1 MTKHGRPKRTRLRA
15 AAKASARKRPSLSA
29 DQRREL
35 EGAIGY
41 RFKDESWL
49 TRALT
54 HPSLIDDFGG
64 GAQFSNQRLEFLGD
78 RVLGLVMAELLMV
91 RYPKERE
98 GHLTK
103 LFHRLVSGE
112 TCAAVGE
119 QFNLRD
125 YLFLDVSMQKNRSGH
140 YDKAVADGVES
151 LIAAIYR
158 DSDLKA
164 AENFIKRCW
173 IFDTIKADPSEA
185 ANPKTRLSD
194 WCGANNVPYA
204 EYRITGQE
212 GPPHAPIFTVKAAVS
227 GRGSAIATGKSRQE
241 AEKAAASALLK
252 QLDTE

>member
-1 MTKHGRPKRTRLRA
+1 MSKHGRPKRTRLRA
-15 AAKASARKRPSLSA
+15 AAKSAVRKRPVLTPEKR
-29 DQRREL
+29 QEL
-35 EGAIGY
+35 EAAIGY
-41 RFKDESWL
+41 SFKDDSWL

-78 RVLGLVMAELLMV
+78 RVLGLVMAEMLMV

-125 YLFLDVSMQKNRSGH
+125 FLFLDVSMQKNRSGH
-140 YDKAVADGVES
+140 YDKAVADGVEA

-158 DSDLKA
+158 DSGLKA
-164 AENFIKRCW
+164 AEAFIKRCW
-173 IFDTIKADPSEA
+173 IFDTIKASLDEG

-194 WCGANNVPYA
+194 WCGAQNVPYA
-204 EYRITGQE
+204 EYRIIAQE
-212 GPPHAPIFTVKAAVS
+212 GPPHAPVFTVQVS
-227 GRGSAIATGKSRQE
+227 IDGRGTATATGKNRQE
-241 AEKAAASALLK
+241 AEKAAASALLE
-252 QLDTE
+252 QLEN